1 MAARRKASAKG
12 RAKTARSRK
21 TAPAAKTGGKRKAAS
36 RRKAA
41 ARRSVRPDPGWVTAL
56 LATLEAHDPDPRC
69 ALDHANPYELVA
81 ATILSAQCTDKRV
94 NMVTPA
100 LFARYPTPADLAAA
114 EQEDVEELVRTTGFF
129 RNKARNLIGM
139 ARTLVDDFGGQVPAT
154 MEALLTLPGVA
165 RKTANVVLGVCF
177 DRAEGVVVDT
187 HVLRIGRRLGLTGHE
202 DPVKV
207 ERDLMAVLPPETWIG
222 FSHRIIRLGRGV
234 CDARKPRCDECHVRD
249 LCPRV
254 GVADGAGA

>member
-1 MAARRKASAKG
+1 MP
-12 RAKTARSRK
+12 
-21 TAPAAKTGGKRKAAS
+21 APKRKAAQG
-36 RRKAA
+36 RKASVRKA
-41 ARRSVRPDPGWVTAL
+41 SVPKAVRPDPARVAAVLAAL
-56 LATLEAHDPDPRC
+56 EEHDPDPRC

-139 ARTLVDDFGGQVPAT
+139 ARTLVEDFDGVVPDR

-177 DRAEGVVVDT
+177 GLAEGVVVDT
-187 HVLRIGRRLGLTGHE
+187 HVLRISRRLGLTAKG

-207 ERDLMAVLPPETWIG
+207 ERDLVAVLPRSTWIG
-222 FSHRIIRLGRGV
+222 FSHRIIGLGRTV
-234 CDARKPRCDECHVRD
+234 CDARKPRCDACHLLD
-249 LCPRV
+249 LCPRI
-254 GVADGAGA
+254 GVAESAGA